1 MPCSRGYLGRKS
13 LDFQKQKTEEKQMK
27 KVAKYG
33 ITLLSV
39 AVLGVATIPMVVS
52 ADVNETT
59 VGAPATNTEEKKPL
73 QFTIDYLDERD
84 YSTKVSPTDT
94 ITLNPGEKRT
104 LIPKEIEGYKSLS
117 SPRWINYELVEFGA
131 VSGFSFIYKKVD
143 QPDSTP
149 KPDPTPQPSPN
160 PTPAPTPQP
169 KPEPEPQ
176 PDPKPAPQPGDDNKG
191 GQAKP
196 DDNGK
201 GDGKAENPADNQKP
215 ADKDVEKQPE
225 GEKPTDNSKAS
236 DQSKKSET
244 VKPKATED
252 KKEETKNKLPN
263 TGEAVS
269 SLGFLGV
276 GLLSS
281 LGLTKKRYKGRHER
295 H

>member
-1 MPCSRGYLGRKS
+1 
-13 LDFQKQKTEEKQMK
+13 MK
-27 KVAKYG
+27 KVSKYG
-33 ITLLSV
+33 IVLLSV
-39 AVLGVATIPMVVS
+39 AVLAATTSVATAVAADDVTGDNAS
-52 ADVNETT
+52 AVETVTPAAEKQPLPFTLSYTIGGDLNQRIAPDDVIML
-59 VGAPATNTEEKKPL
+59 K
-73 QFTIDYLDERD
+73 
-84 YSTKVSPTDT
+84 
-94 ITLNPGEKRT
+94 PGEERT
-104 LIPKEIEGYKSLS
+104 LIPKEIEGYKALS
-117 SPRWINYELVEFGA
+117 GPRYVDYEIIEGGLATGYD
-131 VSGFSFIYKKVD
+131 FIYEKVD
-143 QPDSTP
+143 QPDP
-149 KPDPTPQPSPN
+149 KPDPKPTPQPSPN
-160 PTPAPTPQP
+160 PTPDPTPQPDPTPTPQP

-191 GQAKP
+191 EQAKP
-196 DDNGK
+196 GDNGK

-215 ADKDVEKQPE
+215 ADKDAAKQPE

-244 VKPKATED
+244 VKPKTTED

-295 H
+295 R

>member
-1 MPCSRGYLGRKS
+1 
-13 LDFQKQKTEEKQMK
+13 MK

-39 AVLGVATIPMVVS
+39 AVLGVVTNSMVVS
-52 ADVNETT
+52 ADVDETT
-59 VGAPATNTEEKKPL
+59 IGAPATNVEEKKPL
-73 QFTIDYLDERD
+73 QFTVDYLDERD
-84 YSTKVSPTDT
+84 YSTKVSPTDIITLSPGERKT
-94 ITLNPGEKRT
+94 IT
-104 LIPKEIEGYKSLS
+104 PKEIEGYKSLS
-117 SPRWINYELVEFGA
+117 VPRWVDYELVESGT
-131 VSGFSFIYKKVD
+131 VSGFGFIYKKLD
-143 QPDSTP
+143 QPKPEQPSNP
-149 KPDPTPQPSPN
+149 SQPDPNPIPQPSPN
-160 PTPAPTPQP
+160 PTPTPTPQP
-169 KPEPEPQ
+169 KPDPEPQ

-196 DDNGK
+196 GDNGK

-215 ADKDVEKQPE
+215 ADKDAAKQPE
-225 GEKPTDNSKAS
+225 GEKPTDNSKAP

-295 H
+295 R